1 MSAKLKGAIC
11 KNVVIQSYDEYQCW
25 WYFQDV
31 SEHVYMHTNNN
42 NHNNNQPHIVYCP
55 IFSFIL
61 HMFSINLVSFI
72 LLHLCVCN
80 KVFFPITAQK
90 EACVSSQTRGR
101 CLFCPTPSR
110 VWDNFVYL
118 VSSPPLYLSA
128 EAAWDQTSAWATWL
142 ACYLYKLLI
151 LRAHVAHTYIFSV
164 GNGHL
169 NSVYECNLHTGCVT
183 DTSEYLK
190 QWETSVCPEE
200 DVLQQQLSLESWIFS
215 LCFCFLLG
223 LALRFWRW
231 GVCVV
236 SGDP

>member
-1 MSAKLKGAIC
+1 
-11 KNVVIQSYDEYQCW
+11 
-25 WYFQDV
+25 
-31 SEHVYMHTNNN
+31 
-42 NHNNNQPHIVYCP
+42 
-55 IFSFIL
+55 
-61 HMFSINLVSFI
+61 MFSINLVSFI
-72 LLHLCVCN
+72 LLHLCMCK

-200 DVLQQQLSLESWIFS
+200 DVLQQQLSLWSPGYFPCASASCWAWHCGSGGGGSVWFQVTRS
-215 LCFCFLLG
+215 CVGGLG
-223 LALRFWRW
+223 CRWRW
-231 GVCVV
+231 VCLLIGNAPPPLPP
-236 SGDP
+236 SITLHPQCL